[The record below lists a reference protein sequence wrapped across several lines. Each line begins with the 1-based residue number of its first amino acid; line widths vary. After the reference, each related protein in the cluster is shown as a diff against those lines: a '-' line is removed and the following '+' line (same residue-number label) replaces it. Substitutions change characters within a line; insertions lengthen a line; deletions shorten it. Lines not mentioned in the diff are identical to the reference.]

1 MDRKSVSHWV
11 SSAASC
17 EVRHEPSPLL
27 RSEPDATL
35 RLNPGETLI
44 FVLLAS
50 LGLWALIWGAV
61 ALISIWG
68 AGSVLAACGLR

>member
-1 MDRKSVSHWV
+1 MDRKSSWQWV
-11 SSAASC
+11 SSATSG

-35 RLNPGETLI
+35 RLSPGETLI
-44 FVLLAS
+44 LALLAS

-61 ALISIWG
+61 ALLWE
-68 AGSVLAACGLR
+68 AVSVLAACGLR